1 MRANYHTHTWR
12 CNHAVGNEEDY
23 VISAIEQGFD
33 ILGFSD
39 HTPQFFPEG
48 YTSKI
53 RMATEE
59 LPNYCRVIR
68 DLRDRHS
75 KEIRIHVGLEVEY
88 YPALFSQ
95 LLPALRD
102 QGVEYILLGQHFLGN
117 EQNQPYTGAP
127 TADEEILRRYC
138 EQSMDAMQTGAFTY
152 FAHPDLIHF
161 QGDPEIYRKHMR
173 RLCQEAKS
181 CGLPLEM
188 NMLGLWSGRHYPDT
202 RFWAIAA
209 EEGCQ
214 AILGWDVHAPDQIC
228 RPEAEKTLRMS
239 AKQLGLELLETVEF
253 RKIGV

>member
-117 EQNQPYTGAP
+117 EQNQAYTGAP

-138 EQSMDAMQTGAFTY
+138 EQSMEAMQTGAFTY
-152 FAHPDLIHF
+152 FAHPDLIQF
-161 QGDPEIYRKHMR
+161 KGDHETYRKHMR

-188 NMLGLWSGRHYPDT
+188 NMLGLWSGRNYPDM
-202 RFWAIAA
+202 RFWALAA

-214 AILGWDVHAPDQIC
+214 AILGWDAHAPEQLCKPD
-228 RPEAEKTLRMS
+228 AEKTLRM
-239 AKQLGLELLETVEF
+239 AAQRLGLELLETVTF
-253 RKIGV
+253 RNI